1 MEQLN
6 TPVSSTSTY
15 QTFLPPPEVMAAR
28 DAFTAIK
35 NATTTL
41 DVTSIHYFTGS
52 LALTFISQDVLD
64 KMIDYNYHVGILG
77 SKTEL
82 ANDIETITNDIAD
95 QDKEHKQALIEIKL
109 LLDDFLDKQVINALK
124 VQVEED
130 INKEIDH
137 LVEIHVKD
145 HLEQRHIPE
154 ALKTEVLEHK
164 GTLEREHR
172 RLHNSYVRLHSSVI
186 ANFDLKPGTDRESKR
201 ANSLLRQKDGN
212 VLLNTIY
219 ADDGNGEVSK
229 DYPRT
234 LKDLFDLGAPMCKS
248 LATEYKLPG
257 VSDSREKNLNLLLRF
272 FGIAYQMV
280 RTGDE
285 KYRRVGVVC

>member
-15 QTFLPPPEVMAAR
+15 QTFLPPPEIMAAR
-28 DAFTAIK
+28 NAFTAIQ

-41 DVTSIHYFTGS
+41 D
-52 LALTFISQDVLD
+52 DVLD

-82 ANDIETITNDIAD
+82 ANDIETMTKDIAD
-95 QDKEHKQALIEIKL
+95 QDKDHEKALLEIKL
-109 LLDDFLDKQVINALK
+109 LLDDFLDNRVINALK
-124 VQVEED
+124 AQVEED

-137 LVEIHVKD
+137 LVEIHVKER
-145 HLEQRHIPE
+145 LEQRHIPE
-154 ALKTEVLEHK
+154 AVKTEVQK
-164 GTLEREHR
+164 CKSDLEREHR
-172 RLHNSYVRLHSSVI
+172 RLHNS
-186 ANFDLKPGTDRESKR
+186 ESKR
-201 ANSLLRQKDGN
+201 ANSLLRQRDGN

-219 ADDGNGEVSK
+219 ADDGNGDVSK
-229 DYPRT
+229 NFPRT
-234 LKDLFDLGAPMCKS
+234 LQDLFDLDATKCKS

-257 VSDSREKNLNLLLRF
+257 VSESREKNLNLLLRF

-280 RTGDE
+280 R
-285 KYRRVGVVC
+285 

>member
-6 TPVSSTSTY
+6 TPPVSSTSTY
-15 QTFLPPPEVMAAR
+15 QTFLPPPEIMAAR

-41 DVTSIHYFTGS
+41 D
-52 LALTFISQDVLD
+52 DVLD

-82 ANDIETITNDIAD
+82 ANDIETISNDIDD
-95 QDKEHKQALIEIKL
+95 QDKEHKKALHEIKL

-124 VQVEED
+124 AQVEED

-137 LVEIHVKD
+137 LVEIHVKE

-154 ALKTEVLEHK
+154 AVKTELLGRK
-164 GTLEREHR
+164 STLELEHR
-172 RLHNSYVRLHSSVI
+172 RLHNS
-186 ANFDLKPGTDRESKR
+186 ESKR

-212 VLLNTIY
+212 MLLNTIY

-234 LKDLFDLGAPMCKS
+234 LNDLFDLDAPMCKS

>member
-15 QTFLPPPEVMAAR
+15 QTLLPPEIMTAKT
-28 DAFTAIK
+28 AFTAIK
-35 NATTTL
+35 SATTTL
-41 DVTSIHYFTGS
+41 D
-52 LALTFISQDVLD
+52 DVLD
-64 KMIDYNYHVGILG
+64 RMIHYHYRVGILG
-77 SKTEL
+77 SKNRL
-82 ANDIETITNDIAD
+82 AEDIEAITSDIAN
-95 QDKEHKQALIEIKL
+95 QDKEYKRGLVEIKL
-109 LLDDFLDKQVINALK
+109 LLDDFLDRRVLDVLK

-130 INKEIDH
+130 INKEIDR
-137 LVEIHVKD
+137 LVEIHVKE
-145 HLEQRHIPE
+145 HLEQHHIPE
-154 ALKTEVLEHK
+154 AIKTEVQERKSALEQ
-164 GTLEREHR
+164 EHR
-172 RLHNSYVRLHSSVI
+172 RLHNS
-186 ANFDLKPGTDRESKR
+186 ESKR
-201 ANSLLRQKDGN
+201 ANSLLRQRDGN

-219 ADDGNGEVSK
+219 ADDGKGEVSK
-229 DYPRT
+229 DFPRT
-234 LKDLFDLGAPMCKS
+234 LKDLFDLNATMCKS